1 MDTGSI
7 KTEESIDIE
16 MLPVRN
22 VYIVVEQVSRKN
34 LNLDSQA

>member
-7 KTEESIDIE
+7 KTEESIDTE